1 VTLIIKEKFPFF
13 KWKFLVLGGDLKDL
27 RLYILDSDYELS
39 RDELLLMME
48 ELIEIKFTHW
58 NVPMVT

>member
-1 VTLIIKEKFPFF
+1 VL
-13 KWKFLVLGGDLKDL
+13 LGGDLKDL
-27 RLYILDSDYELS
+27 GLYNLDLDYELS

-48 ELIEIKFTHW
+48 DLIEIKFRQW

>member
-1 VTLIIKEKFPFF
+1 M
-13 KWKFLVLGGDLKDL
+13 LGGDLKDL
-27 RLYILDSDYELS
+27 GLYILDSNYELS

-48 ELIEIKFTHW
+48 DLIEIKFTHW